1 MTVVNTNTGA
11 LYSRTYAKKASTNTQ
26 QSMTRLSS
34 GLRVNSA
41 ADDAAGLSVSSKM
54 LSQLRSI
61 NTAVSNSS
69 SGVSLIQSALSGIN
83 ELSDIIQR
91 MRELAVQMNNGVY
104 SNTDRANAQEEVTSL
119 LNEVIRISDA
129 TAFNGVNI
137 LDGGYDQYIRS
148 GKNNSEI
155 VPITIDGMGI
165 FSYIR
170 SISKATGI
178 NKIVLRPFT
187 SATGTSAFSTPALS
201 QAERINS
208 NIVIANTATA
218 SGTSGFNTPAS
229 SSASGSSA
237 ITLLNSSSAIGS
249 SAFDYLSQSSGSG
262 TSAISL
268 LNSSSASGLSA
279 FNQLTTNQG
288 TGSSSISLLS
298 STTATGSSSFDEP
311 ASSNASGTSTQTA
324 PSGSLVSASTKT
336 GGASR
341 FTSTSFENGD
351 FSDTTATTNGTHV
364 SIAGWDIHLEQVSL
378 GPGTAPSGSVTNIG
392 GYPTPI
398 DSTPNPQGNG
408 GSGHGDDVKTNVPFN
423 YSISNGALTL
433 TVPGQVLGSF
443 DTIHG
448 PYMISKAPV
457 TLEAGDAV
465 SFDYKPVP
473 GGDAY
478 DVYGYLLNVDTG
490 ATVELLNET
499 GFSNTT
505 KTSNTTLATGGRYK
519 FVFMSGTFDY
529 SGGQYLGGSL
539 SISNI
544 DVTQANPP
552 PANITTGLTNV
563 IAEEGNPIKINGSS
577 FTSLNSVIAGDTGR
591 TTEAITIVT
600 GKDSSLFSIAADGTL
615 NLTPTPSYNQKK
627 FYEVDIK
634 YVGSDGREH
643 TETVT
648 LDITPILTATS
659 VLTAQEAT
667 TVTIDDTDL
676 SSINAFALTDL
687 KRGTYTLTG
696 TDRNKFSI
704 SSTGTIT
711 SVGKLDFDAKPSYSF
726 NAVYTSTDGFAYIEA
741 VTLNLSDTLTST
753 ATVAAEQSNAVNITT
768 AALTSSKAFA
778 QKYTNQGHFRL
789 LFSAA
794 IGLRL
799 E

>member
-1 MTVVNTNTGA
+1 M
-11 LYSRTYAKKASTNTQ
+11 
-26 QSMTRLSS
+26 
-34 GLRVNSA
+34 
-41 ADDAAGLSVSSKM
+41 
-54 LSQLRSI
+54 
-61 NTAVSNSS
+61 
-69 SGVSLIQSALSGIN
+69 
-83 ELSDIIQR
+83 
-91 MRELAVQMNNGVY
+91 
-104 SNTDRANAQEEVTSL
+104 
-119 LNEVIRISDA
+119 
-129 TAFNGVNI
+129 
-137 LDGGYDQYIRS
+137 
-148 GKNNSEI
+148 
-155 VPITIDGMGI
+155 
-165 FSYIR
+165 
-170 SISKATGI
+170 
-178 NKIVLRPFT
+178 
-187 SATGTSAFSTPALS
+187 
-201 QAERINS
+201 
-208 NIVIANTATA
+208 
-218 SGTSGFNTPAS
+218 
-229 SSASGSSA
+229 
-237 ITLLNSSSAIGS
+237 
-249 SAFDYLSQSSGSG
+249 
-262 TSAISL
+262 
-268 LNSSSASGLSA
+268 
-279 FNQLTTNQG
+279 
-288 TGSSSISLLS
+288 
-298 STTATGSSSFDEP
+298 
-311 ASSNASGTSTQTA
+311 
-324 PSGSLVSASTKT
+324 VSASTKT

-398 DSTPNPQGNG
+398 DSTPNPPGNG

-529 SGGQYLGGSL
+529 SGGRYLGGSL

-659 VLTAQEAT
+659 ALTAQEAT

-778 QKYTNQGHFRL
+778 QKYTNQGISGSYSLQQSGSDWNKFNINAATGQITSKNPL
-789 LFSAA
+789 LKDTQSSYQFNVLYTTCKRHHAQ
-794 IGLRL
+794 
-799 E
+799 